1 MKLLEL
7 INNRQS
13 TRDYASIPIPRDA
26 LERCIEAAR
35 VSPSACNSQ
44 PWHFIV
50 IDNQELKNKVADAA
64 FSGIYFTNSFAKK
77 APVLIIV
84 VTERSNYLAKLGG
97 QFRGIQY
104 SLIDIGI
111 ACEHL
116 ILQAT
121 EEGLGSCWLGWF
133 SEKGVKKALDIPD
146 KHKVDIIISLG
157 YPKNNTLRPKTRKSM
172 DEIRKFI

>member
-7 INNRQS
+7 LNNRQS
-13 TRDYASIPIPRDA
+13 TRDYLETPIPRDA
-26 LERCIEAAR
+26 IERCLEAAR
-35 VSPSACNSQ
+35 IAPSACNSQ

-50 IDNQELKNKVADAA
+50 IDNQETKNEVADAA

-77 APVLIIV
+77 APVLIVV
-84 VTERSNYLAKLGG
+84 VTERSSYLARVGG

-111 ACEHL
+111 SCEHL
-116 ILQAT
+116 ILQAN

-133 SEKGVKKALDIPD
+133 NEKGVKKVLNLPE
-146 KHKVDIIISLG
+146 KSKVDVLISLG
-157 YPKNNTLRPKTRKSM
+157 YSKNKTLRQKTRKSM